1 MESIN
6 GEEYEFIFIDFEY
19 RQVDGVEGNPIEVI
33 CMVALNS
40 STNTYAKLWAD
51 ELVRMDD
58 HPFGNNDKTVLV
70 AYYASAEMAC
80 FEALGWNWPQN
91 ILDLFVEFKNMA
103 NGHVVPTGF
112 SLLGAMKAF
121 KLTAIESKHKDEM
134 RALALRGG
142 PYSAAE
148 KTALLEY
155 CQSDVDALQRLFP
168 AMASR
173 IDLPRALIRGQYSIP
188 LAQME
193 GHGSPI
199 DLAAYQEL
207 RDNWDSI
214 KLELIRQIDKDFD
227 VYENGSF
234 RQSKFE
240 EYLHKVGIGWPRQAS
255 GKLKLD
261 EETFKLMAQIHP
273 SIAPLRQ
280 LRDSLSKFRLNSL
293 QVGADG
299 RNRCLIS
306 PYSSSTGRNQPS
318 TSKFI
323 FGLAKWARGLIQ
335 PHAGYAIAYI
345 DWSQQEFGVAA
356 ALSDDKNMMAA
367 YHSGDPYLTFAKQA
381 GAVPNDATKETHP
394 KEREQYKACVLAT
407 QYGMGSEALALRL
420 KQPTLR
426 AKQLLKAHRQVYK
439 KFWEWSDQ
447 YYNKAVNAN
456 KALTVFGWSLRVKP
470 DVNPRSLRNFPMQAN
485 SAEMLRIACILIAKK
500 GIKICAPVHDAILIE
515 SKEEDIERDV
525 QIAQGCMKEA
535 SRIILSGFELNSE
548 AEIFKHPQRFLNASS
563 EEFWHQVMAIKESL
577 LMPGAAK
584 LTPTC

>member
-1 MESIN
+1 MESFD
-6 GEEYEFIFIDFEY
+6 GKDFEFIFIDFEY
-19 RQVDGVEGNPIEVI
+19 RQVDGVEGNPLEVI
-33 CMVALNS
+33 CMVAFNS
-40 STNTYAKLWAD
+40 STSTYTKLWSD
-51 ELVRMDD
+51 ELASMKD
-58 HPFGNNDKTVLV
+58 HPFGYNERTILV

-80 FEALGWNWPQN
+80 FQTLGWSPPNN
-91 ILDLFVEFKNMA
+91 VLDLFVEFKNMT
-103 NGHVVPTGF
+103 NGLVMPMGH

-121 KLTAIESKHKDEM
+121 KLQAIESEHKDAM
-134 RALALRGG
+134 RNLALRGQ
-142 PYSAAE
+142 PYNENE
-148 KTALLEY
+148 KASLIEY
-155 CQSDVDALQRLFP
+155 CQSDVDALSQLFT
-168 AMASR
+168 AMATR

-193 GHGSPI
+193 GYGSPI
-199 DLAAYQEL
+199 DLESYQGL
-207 RDNWDSI
+207 RDNWDDI
-214 KLELIRQIDKDFD
+214 KLELIRQIDKDYD

-240 EYLHKVGIGWPRQAS
+240 AYLLKEEIAWPRQAS

-273 SIAPLRQ
+273 VIAPLRQ

-335 PHAGYAIAYI
+335 PHPGYAIAYI

-356 ALSDDKNMMAA
+356 ALSGDKNMMAA

-381 GAVPNDATKETHP
+381 GAVPLEATKASHP

-420 KQPTLR
+420 KQPLLR
-426 AKQLLKAHRQVYK
+426 AKQLLKAHRHVYK
-439 KFWEWSDQ
+439 QFWNWSDQ
-447 YYNKAVNAN
+447 YYNRAVNAN
-456 KALTVFGWSLRVKP
+456 KACTVFGWSLRVKS

-485 SAEMLRIACILIAKK
+485 SAEMLRIACILIAKEN
-500 GIKICAPVHDAILIE
+500 IKVCAPVHDAILIE
-515 SKEEDIERDV
+515 SKLEDIERDV
-525 QIAQGCMKEA
+525 QIAQFRMKEA
-535 SRIILSGFELNSE
+535 SRIILDGFELSSE
-548 AEIFKHPQRFLNASS
+548 AEIYRYPQRFLNESN
-563 EEFWHQVMAIKESL
+563 EEFWHKVMSIKQQL
-577 LMPGAAK
+577 LMPSVA
-584 LTPTC
+584 